1 MKDSIFSKPNVK
13 RVRDA
18 QGKYWICDVDVE
30 GFEDFSA
37 EGCVRETEWLYD
49 RMFGG

>member
-1 MKDSIFSKPNVK
+1 MNEISVTKPNVK

-18 QGKYWICDVDVE
+18 QGNYWICDADVDGTE
-30 GFEDFSA
+30 NFAGQ
-37 EGCVRETEWLYD
+37 GCVREDEWLYD